1 MTLVTCVAIMI
12 AVGAVLVLMG
22 ARRIKARQDT
32 ARAALSLLEVELE
45 HRRAVIPELVRAA
58 TDADLDRES
67 INQLVGARSWSTVVQ
82 ENDFDLPR
90 RASAENAL
98 SVALYEVIYSAHRAN
113 WQFRRPADEL
123 DIIEQRIVGA
133 VRVYNTHADALVRL
147 SRSPLTAL
155 SARLAGVDAP
165 DLFAD
170 PIAPPHARAR
180 VAA

>member
-1 MTLVTCVAIMI
+1 VI
-12 AVGAVLVLMG
+12 AVGAVLVVLG
-22 ARRIKARQDT
+22 ARKIKARHGT
-32 ARAALSLLEVELE
+32 ARAALALLEAELE
-45 HRRAVIPELVRAA
+45 HRRAVIPDLVRAA
-58 TDADLDRES
+58 VEADLDRES
-67 INQLVGARSWSTVVQ
+67 INQLVGARSWSRVVQ

-98 SVALYEVIYSAHRAN
+98 SVALYELIYSAHQAN
-113 WQFRRPADEL
+113 WEFRRPADEL
-123 DIIEQRIVGA
+123 DVIEQRIVGA
-133 VRVYNTHADALVRL
+133 VRVYNTHADALVQL

-155 SARLAGVDAP
+155 SARLAGVHAP